1 MTAQTSKPYPHH
13 GKWRV
18 RIRNPEGWRWGPSA
32 ETPEAAAAAA
42 QDAMVAPASD
52 RAPVSEPEPVPRA
65 CTTADGVRIDGP
77 HRHRAGWRYRVITS
91 ADRRWAPVGSTEAKA
106 LRLAQRLARLYA
118 AKGTMPIR
126 DTIDAFLAAKAQAG
140 IRAVTIE
147 GYRAHL
153 GRFFRTD
160 IDRRLDWLTLRRAQ
174 QLYDAL
180 RGVGRRSRS
189 YSVATQRTALRVAKI
204 WSAWVRE
211 RGWTRENVLAKVR
224 GVGTSSRG
232 KLQLTL
238 DEARQLYA
246 VCLTRAGEGDAGA
259 LAALLAV
266 AMGLRASEIVTRTVR
281 DIDDGGKVLR
291 IGDNVSLGFKT
302 KSRTSSRSLRLPADL
317 RPLLAQHAAGKNAT
331 SLLFASAKGEPH
343 RRQWVWQCSRRLCRA
358 AGVPAVCPHSLR
370 GVAASAAA
378 AAGALP
384 ELVAAMLGHGS
395 IAVTM
400 NHYIEPGTVEAAQ
413 LERGYR
419 SLTDGS

>member
-1 MTAQTSKPYPHH
+1 MTTLSKPYKHH
-13 GKWRV
+13 DKRRV
-18 RIRNPEGWRWGPSA
+18 RIRDAEGWRWGPSA
-32 ETPEAAAAAA
+32 ETPEAAVAAA
-42 QDAMVAPASD
+42 QAAMTAPTTLAAQN
-52 RAPVSEPEPVPRA
+52 RPEPVLAPATRTA
-65 CTTADGVRIDGP
+65 ADGVRVDGP
-77 HRHRAGWRYRVITS
+77 HRHRAGWWYRVITS
-91 ADRRWAPVGSTEAKA
+91 ADRRWAPVGSTEVKA
-106 LRLAQRLARLYA
+106 LRLAKLYA

-126 DTIDAFLAAKAQAG
+126 DTTDAFLAANAQVG
-140 IRAVTIE
+140 IRTVPID

-160 IDRRLDWLTLRRAQ
+160 IDRPLDWLTLRRAQ
-174 QLYDAL
+174 QLYDSL
-180 RGVGRRSRS
+180 RSVGRRGRR
-189 YSVATQRTALRVAKI
+189 YSIATQRTALRVAKI

-211 RGWTRENVLAKVR
+211 RGWTREDVLAKVR

-232 KLQLTL
+232 KLQRTI

-291 IGDNVSLGFKT
+291 IGDNVALGFKT
-302 KSRTSSRSLRLPADL
+302 KSQTSSRSLRLPADL
-317 RPLLAQHAAGKNAT
+317 RPLLAQHAAGKKGTA
-331 SLLFASAKGEPH
+331 LLFVSAKGEPH
-343 RRQWVWQCSRRLCRA
+343 RRQWVWQCSRRLCRD
-358 AGVPAVCPHSLR
+358 AGVPLVCPHGLR

-384 ELVAAMLGHGS
+384 GLVAAMLGHNS

-400 NHYIEPGTVEAAQ
+400 NHYIKPGTVEAAQ